1 MRIPFT
7 HGGTLLHVAARRNLA
22 GLCRWLLDHGADVNR
37 ADILGRTA
45 LHHAVRDGAADA
57 ARLLIAR
64 GAALDAKDWQGRTP
78 LDLAE
83 GGDGAALA
91 QAMREEISTRHG
103 QRVKAVKALQNDK
116 RKAAAQE

>member
-22 GLCRWLLDHGADVNR
+22 GLCRWLLDRGADVNR
-37 ADILGRTA
+37 TDILGRTA
-45 LHHAVRDGAADA
+45 LHHAVRDGAVDA

-64 GAALDAKDWQGRTP
+64 GADLDAKDWQGRTP

-83 GGDGAALA
+83 AGNGEALA
-91 QAMREEISTRHG
+91 RAMREKISLRHA
-103 QRVKAVKALQNDK
+103 QKVKTV
-116 RKAAAQE
+116 RAAQAGKGSDAG